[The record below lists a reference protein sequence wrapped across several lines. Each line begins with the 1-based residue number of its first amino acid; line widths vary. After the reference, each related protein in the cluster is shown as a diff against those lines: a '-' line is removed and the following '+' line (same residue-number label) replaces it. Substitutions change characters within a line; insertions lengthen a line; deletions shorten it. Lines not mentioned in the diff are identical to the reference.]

1 MIKMMEYVMM
11 MKNDDNEGDGEG
23 KGKEKKKI
31 SEQDR
36 PGPAAGCRTVNKIPL
51 GHFGVGTPQRWNAA
65 AKPKVSR

>member
-1 MIKMMEYVMM
+1 M

-23 KGKEKKKI
+23 KGKEKKKNQRARQTR
-31 SEQDR
+31 SSGGLTR
-36 PGPAAGCRTVNKIPL
+36 SLL